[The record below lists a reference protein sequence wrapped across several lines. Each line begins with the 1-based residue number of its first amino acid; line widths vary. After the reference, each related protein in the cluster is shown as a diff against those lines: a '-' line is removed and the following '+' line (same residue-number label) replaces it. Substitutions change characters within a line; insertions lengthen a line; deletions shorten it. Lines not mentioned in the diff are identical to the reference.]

1 MQTWARPGPV
11 LGRLPEHPEHP
22 AQARHQGSE
31 GGCAASGSGCGS
43 HCGARPSPRS
53 AHCTCRVIAGGAS
66 VLGRPSGPGPVPAG
80 EAVPPLSLS
89 ASQSGSSP
97 YTRPPLQPSV
107 LFRGGPHQAGSL
119 QCGDSPGLGSLG
131 LLPPGWLLAREG
143 HPLSGVSTA
152 HLSRGAGDAECSE
165 EDPQLRA
172 AQPPEDTLCACLVC
186 SQGCSVLGFIFKP
199 RQAHGCAPQWGVPP
213 LVFKPLSQCP
223 ERPTPSPSPGGW
235 CCWTGDRSGAKQ
247 GKPLPAPVQQVQGLQ
262 RDPRPALLLPL
273 LTSGGRG
280 DGHCGARRHCPLG
293 GALGRHRQV
302 THAVG
307 RAGRVVGAQ

>member
-1 MQTWARPGPV
+1 MGRNAGAGGPGPRLQRPAVPGGWEPSWSLSRPGLLGSVPGPGRGQEGSAARLCPGAHAGLTGTGPCLAPALFTQAVPLFVGVSGWKGAHSPSVIGPAQQARCLLLMQTWARPGPV

-107 LFRGGPHQAGSL
+107 LFRGGPT
-119 QCGDSPGLGSLG
+119 
-131 LLPPGWLLAREG
+131 R
-143 HPLSGVSTA
+143 
-152 HLSRGAGDAECSE
+152 
-165 EDPQLRA
+165 RA
-172 AQPPEDTLCACLVC
+172 A
-186 SQGCSVLGFIFKP
+186 CSVETP
-199 RQAHGCAPQWGVPP
+199 R
-213 LVFKPLSQCP
+213 
-223 ERPTPSPSPGGW
+223 
-235 CCWTGDRSGAKQ
+235 
-247 GKPLPAPVQQVQGLQ
+247 
-262 RDPRPALLLPL
+262 ALALWASCL
-273 LTSGGRG
+273 
-280 DGHCGARRHCPLG
+280 LG
-293 GALGRHRQV
+293 GS
-302 THAVG
+302 
-307 RAGRVVGAQ
+307 

>member
-1 MQTWARPGPV
+1 MCSIGERLWEPLRGPAQPQKCSLHLPGHRGRGLGAGPTLRPG
-11 LGRLPEHPEHP
+11 
-22 AQARHQGSE
+22 ASARRGGGST
-31 GGCAASGSGCGS
+31 SQS
-43 HCGARPSPRS
+43 
-53 AHCTCRVIAGGAS
+53 
-66 VLGRPSGPGPVPAG
+66 
-80 EAVPPLSLS
+80 LSLS
-89 ASQSGSSP
+89 VW
-97 YTRPPLQPSV
+97 LQPIHAPPPPAQCAVS
-107 LFRGGPHQAGSL
+107 GGPHQAGSL